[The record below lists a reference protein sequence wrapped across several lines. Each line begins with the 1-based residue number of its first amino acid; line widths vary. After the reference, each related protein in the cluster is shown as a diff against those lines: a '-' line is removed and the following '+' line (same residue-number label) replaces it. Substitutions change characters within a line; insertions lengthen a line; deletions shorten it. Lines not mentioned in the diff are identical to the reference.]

1 MSTWLNFLQPYTFFL
16 LCFVAYVSS
25 SYLLTIIHDELHKL
39 SDVFVKGGDAI
50 AKQFIAVVLERCKC
64 VCVDFFVSRY

>member
-1 MSTWLNFLQPYTFFL
+1 M
-16 LCFVAYVSS
+16 AYVSS

-39 SDVFVKGGDAI
+39 SDVFVKGGDAV
-50 AKQFIAVVLERCKC
+50 AKQFIAVILERCKC